1 MTSEASAEGRL
12 QLRAHAKLNLS
23 LRVLAREES
32 GYHSV
37 ETLLQRLELHDEL
50 TLTLIPVREIRLDV
64 VGDSTVPAD
73 ESNLCWRAAEALSRR
88 HPDSGVHIRLHK
100 RIPAGAGLG
109 GGSADAAAVLVGLN
123 RLWGDPFGPHELL
136 DVAGELGSDV
146 PFGLCPSEAALAWG
160 RGRRLLPL
168 DPPLRGSV
176 LILVP
181 GAPIAAGDAYGWLA
195 EDRQAGLDSPPGPAI
210 LPRPSSFLDETS
222 PALIGVNDLEP
233 PVFRRHPEL
242 ERLRDDLI
250 GLGARHALL
259 CGSGSCVVGLF
270 DDDAGR
276 DEAEQARASTGGIR
290 TISTRTPGR
299 P

>member
-12 QLRAHAKLNLS
+12 QLRAHAKLNLW

-160 RGRRLLPL
+160 RGRAFCRSIRRCGDPCSSSCRALRL
-168 DPPLRGSV
+168 RR
-176 LILVP
+176 
-181 GAPIAAGDAYGWLA
+181 AMRTAGWRRTGRRVWTRHQ
-195 EDRQAGLDSPPGPAI
+195 DRRSSRVRPASWTR
-210 LPRPSSFLDETS
+210 PRPHSLASMISS
-222 PALIGVNDLEP
+222 
-233 PVFRRHPEL
+233 RR
-242 ERLRDDLI
+242 
-250 GLGARHALL
+250 
-259 CGSGSCVVGLF
+259 SS
-270 DDDAGR
+270 AG
-276 DEAEQARASTGGIR
+276 
-290 TISTRTPGR
+290 TRSSSACATT
-299 P
+299 